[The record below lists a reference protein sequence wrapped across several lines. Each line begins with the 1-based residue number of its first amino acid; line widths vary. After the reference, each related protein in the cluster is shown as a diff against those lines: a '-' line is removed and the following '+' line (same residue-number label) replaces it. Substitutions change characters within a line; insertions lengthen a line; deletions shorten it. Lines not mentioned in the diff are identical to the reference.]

1 MRGGGTGGPH
11 SYEASRFNPDNLIT
25 FTFFQIKVLTK
36 MLVFVYRKYFLYK
49 KYRNTIFCLCV
60 CFLVIC
66 FFYVPSQLPMV
77 EAGASKKKVSS
88 GSATLVSREI

>member
-1 MRGGGTGGPH
+1 MRDGGTGGPH

-49 KYRNTIFCLCV
+49 KIQKYDFLPLRMFFGDLFFLCTV
-60 CFLVIC
+60 AT
-66 FFYVPSQLPMV
+66 PNGRSWSQ
-77 EAGASKKKVSS
+77 
-88 GSATLVSREI
+88 